1 MVDVRE
7 MYDKFGELHPG
18 KKGIALNLPQWRAL
32 MDRAGDIEGMI
43 QRAQR

>member
-18 KKGIALNLPQWRAL
+18 KKGIALNLQQWRAL
-32 MDRAGDIEGMI
+32 MDRAEDIEGMI